1 MIPRA
6 LEPEAMETAEDVRQ
20 YDAMDHA
27 HVNARFVAD
36 FLEAHGP
43 CRGGEILDVGTGTA
57 RIPIALAGADPKAKI
72 LALDLSEAMLAQA
85 AKNIAAS
92 DLAHRIRCHKGDAK
106 ALADLFGERA
116 FEGVIS
122 NTIVHHIPEPEPVLA
137 TLAGMVAPG
146 GTLLIRDLARPA
158 SDTEIARLVELYTA
172 GETPHARALFEA
184 SLHAALT
191 LDEIRAIV
199 GRLRMAPGEVNMT
212 SDRHWT
218 WMCCCP
224 D

>member
-1 MIPRA
+1 MIPRV
-6 LEPEAMETAEDVRQ
+6 LEPEAMDTAEDVRQ

-27 HVNARFVAD
+27 EVNARFVAD
-36 FLEAHGP
+36 FLRAHGP

-57 RIPIALAGADPKAKI
+57 RIPIALAASELKARI

-85 AKNIAAS
+85 AINIAAAGLS
-92 DLAHRIRCHKGDAK
+92 DRIRCHHGDAK
-106 ALADLFGERA
+106 ALTDVFGERA

-122 NTIVHHIPEPEPVLA
+122 NTIVHHIPDPEPALA

-146 GTLLIRDLARPA
+146 GTLMIRDLARPPA
-158 SDTEIARLVELYTA
+158 EAEITRLTDLCTA
-172 GETPHARALFEA
+172 GETPDARALFQA

-191 LDEIRAIV
+191 LDEMRAIV
-199 GRLRMAPGEVNMT
+199 SHLGLPADHVTMT

-218 WMCCCP
+218 WTWHCP
-224 D
+224 G